1 LAGRLP
7 RGGRPAGQVRPR
19 LHVFYTLGPTFNP
32 FLTPKPVT
40 FHSCHPLMENTKM
53 DVLCIGGLAVFAALT
68 YGLIAGCE
76 KLMQFR
82 RADRGVRS

>member
-1 LAGRLP
+1 MR
-7 RGGRPAGQVRPR
+7 
-19 LHVFYTLGPTFNP
+19 
-32 FLTPKPVT
+32 KPVT
-40 FHSCHPLMENTKM
+40 FDTCHPLMENTKM